1 MKLFPISKFI
11 KRYLPEM
18 ILNIRGL
25 RIAGQISRRKTK
37 PLIGRENSFRK
48 LYVYNMNIKNL
59 NLEPQSLLSTWES
72 LNTVI
77 KKTVRQT

>member
-1 MKLFPISKFI
+1 
-11 KRYLPEM
+11 M

-48 LYVYNMNIKNL
+48 LYVYNINIKNL
-59 NLEPQSLLSTWES
+59 NLEPQSLLSTWGS
-72 LNTVI
+72 LNIVI
-77 KKTVRQT
+77 KKTVSQT